1 VPPRKLASF
10 YLDAGQPVVE
20 DVSEATLLTASRRM
34 LDAVN
39 AEIEL
44 RIEGRAPAKRPGAS
58 CKWCPLARDCAE
70 GQAHLARRREQ
81 DDIEFALET

>member
-10 YLDAGQPVVE
+10 YLDAGQPIVE
-20 DVSEATLLTASRRM
+20 DVTEATLLTASRRM

-44 RIEGRAPAKRPGAS
+44 RIEGRAPLKRPGAS
-58 CKWCPLARDCAE
+58 CKWCPLAADCPE
-70 GQAHLARRREQ
+70 GRAHMAKRREH
-81 DDIEFALET
+81 DDDDFTALA